1 MVFEVFQI
9 WQLYL
14 IIIMVNAS
22 QIKYYLYYYRYN
34 IAFPGIIGG
43 IVLYDYL
50 YLKRKKEIALRK
62 AKRLEEK
69 AKALN
74 SQD

>member
-1 MVFEVFQI
+1 MIVAECYNYGK
-9 WQLYL
+9 YL
-14 IIIMVNAS
+14 TIIMINVS

-43 IVLYDYL
+43 LVLFDYL
-50 YLKRKKEIALRK
+50 HLKKKREIAVKK

-69 AKALN
+69 AKALKK
-74 SQD
+74 